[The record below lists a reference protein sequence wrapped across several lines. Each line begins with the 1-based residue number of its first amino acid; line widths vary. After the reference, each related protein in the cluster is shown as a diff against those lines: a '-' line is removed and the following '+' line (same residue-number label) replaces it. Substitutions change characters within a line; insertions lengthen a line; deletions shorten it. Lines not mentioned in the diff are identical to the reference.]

1 MLQFVGSV
9 GMAHPGVAVGRSEV
23 CVDPGVPGGLMDA
36 HRAGRLQC
44 PCVTGCIPTLC
55 AGSGCSSLRDEGASG
70 A

>member
-36 HRAGRLQC
+36 HRGGRRQC
-44 PCVTGCIPTLC
+44 PCVTGGLHSHAVCRLWLLIP
-55 AGSGCSSLRDEGASG
+55 GG
-70 A
+70 